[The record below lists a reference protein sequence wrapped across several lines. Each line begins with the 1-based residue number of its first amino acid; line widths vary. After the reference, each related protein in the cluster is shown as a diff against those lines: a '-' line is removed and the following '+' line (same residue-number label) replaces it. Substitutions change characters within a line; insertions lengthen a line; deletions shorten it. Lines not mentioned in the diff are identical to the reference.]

1 MVSDEVNP
9 YAAPEDDLDAAD
21 GPPSRGE
28 PLRLASHWQRL
39 LGFLIDRTCIGY
51 GASFLGNRLIEV
63 PELEP
68 VSPAIWFL
76 PLAIVTALQSVLI
89 TLSGQSIGKRLVG
102 TRIVRPEGAA
112 AGFVRGA
119 LLREWLPLALFVFL
133 DLGPLAGLT
142 RVNLKGLVV
151 VVDTLPIF
159 GNDRR
164 CLHDYL
170 AGTIVVRARRQPQA
184 ESQDG

>member
-9 YAAPEDDLDAAD
+9 YAAPEDDLDEAD

-28 PLRLASHWQRL
+28 PLRLASFGQRL
-39 LGFLIDRTCIGY
+39 FGAFIDRTVIGY
-51 GASFLGNRLIEV
+51 GLSYLGPRTI
-63 PELEP
+63 PGLE
-68 VSPAIWFL
+68 SLEPAIWFL
-76 PLAIVTALQSVLI
+76 PLIAVTALQSVLI
-89 TLSGQSIGKRLVG
+89 TLTGQSIGKRIAG
-102 TRIVRPEGAA
+102 SRIVRTNGAP

-119 LLREWLPLALFVFL
+119 VLREWVPLSLFTFL
-133 DLGPLAGLT
+133 DWIDLGSLT
-142 RVNLKGLVV
+142 FRGVERVLKLV
-151 VVDTLPIF
+151 DILPIF

-184 ESQDG
+184 EAQDG